1 MADRIG
7 YVSGMQRRSSIL
19 ALAQAIDPERAALAS
34 ARFASSSAL
43 PRASAGFAIAIL
55 LWTAYPALAPA
66 IEASPGIA
74 RWLAADAHVA
84 ARDRAT
90 LRALLRARTGAPD
103 DPARFGRELRRAARD
118 ERIRVALRELLPAS
132 LGGADVDVTARE
144 LAELADVTIEL
155 AYEEALAAMTAR
167 YGEPRTARGRPARF
181 VVLGMGKLGGEE
193 LNAGSDVD
201 LIYFYDTDDGEA
213 TAPSGASVTLHDFW
227 TRTAR
232 RLTATLEEVTEDGF
246 VWRVDLRLRPEGRSG
261 PLVNSLAAA
270 ERYYESFGRLW
281 ERAALLRARP
291 VAGCLAFGEELLSVL
306 SPFIWRRGVD
316 PKIAA
321 EMMNLVERSR
331 AELSSDPSRD
341 LKLSPGGIREAE
353 FFVQALQL
361 IWGGREPQLRARGTL
376 DALRRLRAAGLVT
389 DREAQEI
396 ALGYLALRR
405 AEHAVQVAS
414 GIQTHARPASPEAEE
429 RLGRSLGFASAAE
442 FVSDITRHMHEI
454 SARFRSLVPE
464 GAATS
469 SRCTAAFAA
478 LDAGDAPAFT
488 DAIARGGGADPTSGV
503 PEQWADV
510 ARDLLELARSP
521 DAPLGSRSRE
531 AFPALADAVLGAVLD
546 AAAPEQAARY
556 LRAFFARFSQPGV
569 YTRLLGEDR
578 RAALRLV
585 EAFGASV
592 FIGDA
597 LTLHPE
603 LADALLFTRRTPG
616 PEDARAGVAAA
627 ITEARVVEE
636 EPEEALVAALRRA
649 KAKVT
654 IEVGLADLASVI
666 DVRETTRVLSSL
678 ADASLEAATRFA
690 LGTAEGEPVRG
701 LAVLA
706 MGKLG
711 GREIGYGSDLDVL
724 FLFDPAAAP
733 PDRDPSTFFSRAA
746 RRIIRLISTSHA
758 AGPGYELDTRLRP
771 SGNQGLLVTSLEAFA
786 RYHGCVAKG
795 TEVEAPPVTPHVH
808 AAVWERLALLRAR
821 AAAGDVS
828 LGAEAMRIAHAA
840 AYDLPTEARPLAEEI
855 HRLRMRMEREN
866 SQERRGRYDLKL
878 GRGGLVD
885 IEFSAQ
891 LLQLLHGADLRVR
904 TTETAVAL
912 ESLAAAGYLPQAE
925 AEALREGYAFLR
937 KLEQRIRILH
947 GAAAHLIEETA
958 PGLLPLARRM
968 GIRDRP
974 GSEAT
979 AELLARY
986 RAVTERVRAA
996 YEVVFEAAT
1005 SK

>member
-1 MADRIG
+1 MH
-7 YVSGMQRRSSIL
+7 RRSSIL

-34 ARFASSSAL
+34 ARLSMDGAL

-55 LWTAYPALAPA
+55 LWTAYPALAPM
-66 IEASPGIA
+66 IEVSPGIA

-90 LRALLRARTGAPD
+90 LLALLRARTGSPD

-118 ERIRVALRELLPAS
+118 ERIRVALRELLPTS

-144 LAELADVTIEL
+144 LAALADVTIEL
-155 AYEEALAAMTAR
+155 AFEEALATMTAR
-167 YGEPRTARGRPARF
+167 YGAPLTARGRPARF

-213 TAPSGASVTLHDFW
+213 LGPSGASVTLHDFW
-227 TRTAR
+227 ARVAR

-291 VAGCLAFGEELLSVL
+291 VAGDLAFGEELLAVL

-331 AELSSDPSRD
+331 AEISRDPSRD
-341 LKLSPGGIREAE
+341 LKLAPGGIREAE

-361 IWGGREPQLRARGTL
+361 IWGGRDLELRARGTL

-414 GIQTHARPASPEAEE
+414 GIQTHARPSSPEAEE
-429 RLGRSLGFASAAE
+429 RLGRSLGFPSAAA
-442 FVSDITRHMHEI
+442 FVADISRHMHEV
-454 SARFRSLVPE
+454 SARFLSLVPE
-464 GAATS
+464 GTATS
-469 SRCTAAFAA
+469 SRFTAAFAA
-478 LDAGDAPAFT
+478 LDAGDAAAFT
-488 DAIARGGGADPTSGV
+488 EAVARAGGADPTSAV
-503 PEQWADV
+503 PLPDQWADV
-510 ARDLLELARSP
+510 GRDLLELARSP

-531 AFPALADAVLGAVLD
+531 AFPALADAVLGATLD

-578 RAALRLV
+578 RAVRRLV

-592 FIGDA
+592 FIGEA

-603 LADALLFTRRTPG
+603 LADALLFTRRTPS
-616 PEDARAGVAAA
+616 PDDARAGVAAA

-654 IEVGLADLASVI
+654 IEVGLADLASAI

-690 LGTAEGEPVRG
+690 LGTPEGAPVRG

-733 PDRDPSTFFSRAA
+733 RDADPATFFSRAA
-746 RRIIRLISTSHA
+746 RQVIRIISASHA

-786 RYHGCVAKG
+786 RYHGCAAPG
-795 TEVEAPPVTPHVH
+795 TEAEAPPITPHVH
-808 AAVWERLALLRAR
+808 AATWERLALLRAR
-821 AAAGDVS
+821 AAAGDVA

-840 AYDLPTEARPLAEEI
+840 AYNLPTEARPLAEEI
-855 HRLRMRMEREN
+855 HRLRMRIEREN

-891 LLQLLHGADLRVR
+891 LLQLIHGADLRVR

-912 ESLAAAGYLPQAE
+912 EALAVAGHLAQEE

-996 YEVVFEAAT
+996 YEAVFEAAAP
-1005 SK
+1005 K